1 MRFITHI
8 KFFVERFFSD
18 SMLSSGDDL
27 LFNQMKRSNPKEM
40 LIALKVRD
48 FLEKKYGKKLTN
60 EEIAFLVIHIARVKQ

>member
-1 MRFITHI
+1 
-8 KFFVERFFSD
+8 
-18 SMLSSGDDL
+18 MLSSGDDL

-60 EEIAFLVIHIARVKQ
+60 EEIAFLVVHIARVKQ